1 MYFLE
6 SFGTWF
12 FKCKKIPGVYAKEQE
27 EFIMKREY
35 VYAGTSVVC
44 FGTVATVSKLLM
56 NQLDAVYVLA
66 FSFLAATLFL
76 GIWNW
81 KKGYLKDLRGV
92 TIQTLIRMIVIGSL
106 GVFFYNYFLLLGTN
120 LLEAQTAFVINELWP
135 ALIIIFSCW
144 ILGEKMNL
152 GKAAAVFF
160 SFLGILVVTTDG
172 RLTDFSFGD
181 PKGILYALL
190 AAICY
195 GLYCTL
201 NKRETYDKNLSVM
214 ISYGAGTVIAF
225 VVIILQGKMAVP
237 TGTQTVGMLWNGI
250 ICNALP
256 YLTWAL
262 ALDIGNTAV
271 IANLAYLTPF
281 VSLLFTHFVL
291 GEKITVF
298 SVLGLL
304 LIVFGIVIQ
313 MLVHRLQNN

>member
-1 MYFLE
+1 M
-6 SFGTWF
+6 
-12 FKCKKIPGVYAKEQE
+12 KK
-27 EFIMKREY
+27 EY
-35 VYAGTSVVC
+35 MYAGTSVFC

-76 GIWNW
+76 GIYNW
-81 KKGYLKDLRGV
+81 KKGYLRELRELSV
-92 TIQTLIRMIVIGSL
+92 KTLLRMVVIGSL
-106 GVFFYNYFLLLGTN
+106 GVFFYNYFLLLGTD

-144 ILGEKMNL
+144 ILGEKMNI
-152 GKAAAVFF
+152 GKAAAVIF

-172 RLTDFSFGD
+172 KLTDFSFGS
-181 PKGILYALL
+181 PGGIMYALL
-190 AAICY
+190 AAVCY

-214 ISYGAGTVIAF
+214 VSYGAGTVTAF
-225 VVIILQGKMAVP
+225 AVIILRGKMAVP
-237 TGTQTVGMLWNGI
+237 TGAQAVGMLWNGI

-304 LIVFGIVIQ
+304 LIVLGIVIQ
-313 MLVHRLQNN
+313 MAANRKYKYQVERQQADLQIRE

>member
-1 MYFLE
+1 M
-6 SFGTWF
+6 
-12 FKCKKIPGVYAKEQE
+12 KK
-27 EFIMKREY
+27 EY
-35 VYAGTSVVC
+35 VYAGTSVLC
-44 FGTVATVSKLLM
+44 FGTVATASKLLM

-76 GIWNW
+76 GIYNW
-81 KKGYLKDLRGV
+81 KKGYLQELRRLSEKTV
-92 TIQTLIRMIVIGSL
+92 IRMVVIGSL
-106 GVFFYNYFLLLGTN
+106 GVFFYNYFLLLGTD

-152 GKAAAVFF
+152 GKAAAVIF

-172 RLTDFSFGD
+172 KLTDFFFGS
-181 PKGILYALL
+181 PKGILFALL

-214 ISYGAGTVIAF
+214 ISYGAGTILAF
-225 VVIILQGKMAVP
+225 VLIIMQGKLSLP
-237 TGTQTVGMLWNGI
+237 TGEQTAGMLWNGI

-281 VSLLFTHFVL
+281 VSLLCTHFVL
-291 GEKITVF
+291 GEKVTVF
-298 SVLGLL
+298 SVLGLV
-304 LIVFGIVIQ
+304 LIVLGIVIQ
-313 MLVHRLQNN
+313 MLVNKKMEEAV

>member
-1 MYFLE
+1 M
-6 SFGTWF
+6 
-12 FKCKKIPGVYAKEQE
+12 KK
-27 EFIMKREY
+27 EY
-35 VYAGTSVVC
+35 VYAGTSVLC
-44 FGTVATVSKLLM
+44 FGTVATASKLLM
-56 NQLDAVYVLA
+56 NQLDAAYVLA

-76 GIWNW
+76 GIYNW
-81 KKGYLKDLRGV
+81 KKGYLQELRKLSGKTV
-92 TIQTLIRMIVIGSL
+92 IRMVVIGSL
-106 GVFFYNYFLLLGTN
+106 GVFFYNYFLLLGTD

-135 ALIIIFSCW
+135 ALIILFSCW

-152 GKAAAVFF
+152 GKAAAVIF

-172 RLTDFSFGD
+172 KLTDFSFGS
-181 PKGILYALL
+181 PKGILFALL

-214 ISYGAGTVIAF
+214 ISYGAGTILAF
-225 VVIILQGKMAVP
+225 ILIIIQGKLSLP
-237 TGTQTVGMLWNGI
+237 TGEQTEGMLWNGI

-281 VSLLFTHFVL
+281 VSLLCTHFVL
-291 GEKITVF
+291 GEKVTIF

-304 LIVFGIVIQ
+304 LIVLGIAVQ
-313 MLVHRLQNN
+313 MLVNKKMEEAV

>member
-1 MYFLE
+1 M
-6 SFGTWF
+6 
-12 FKCKKIPGVYAKEQE
+12 KK
-27 EFIMKREY
+27 EY
-35 VYAGTSVVC
+35 VYAGTSVLC
-44 FGTVATVSKLLM
+44 FGTVATASKLLM

-76 GIWNW
+76 GIYNW
-81 KKGYLKDLRGV
+81 KKGYLQELRKLSGK
-92 TIQTLIRMIVIGSL
+92 TMIRMVVIGSL
-106 GVFFYNYFLLLGTN
+106 GVFFYNYFLLLGTD

-144 ILGEKMNL
+144 ILGEKMNP
-152 GKAAAVFF
+152 GKAAAVIF

-172 RLTDFSFGD
+172 KLTDFSFGS
-181 PKGILYALL
+181 PKGILFALL

-214 ISYGAGTVIAF
+214 ISYGAGTILAF
-225 VVIILQGKMAVP
+225 VLIIIQGKLSLP
-237 TGTQTVGMLWNGI
+237 TGGQTAGMLWNGI

-281 VSLLFTHFVL
+281 VSLLCTHFVL
-291 GEKITVF
+291 GEKVTIF
-298 SVLGLL
+298 SVLGLV
-304 LIVFGIVIQ
+304 LIVLGIVIQ
-313 MLVHRLQNN
+313 MLVNKKIEEAA

>member
-1 MYFLE
+1 M
-6 SFGTWF
+6 
-12 FKCKKIPGVYAKEQE
+12 KK
-27 EFIMKREY
+27 EY
-35 VYAGTSVVC
+35 VYAGTSVLC
-44 FGTVATVSKLLM
+44 FGTVATASKLLM

-76 GIWNW
+76 GIYNW
-81 KKGYLKDLRGV
+81 KKGYLQELRKLSGKTV
-92 TIQTLIRMIVIGSL
+92 IRMVVIGSL
-106 GVFFYNYFLLLGTN
+106 GVFFYNYFLLLGTD

-144 ILGEKMNL
+144 ILGEKMNI
-152 GKAAAVFF
+152 GKAAAVIF

-172 RLTDFSFGD
+172 KLTDFSFGN
-181 PKGILYALL
+181 PKGILFALL
-190 AAICY
+190 AAVCY

-214 ISYGAGTVIAF
+214 ISYGADTVLAF
-225 VVIILQGKMAVP
+225 ILIIVQGKLSLP
-237 TGTQTVGMLWNGI
+237 TGEQTVGMLWNGI

-281 VSLLFTHFVL
+281 VSLLCTHFVL
-291 GEKITVF
+291 GEKVTIF
-298 SVLGLL
+298 SVLGLV
-304 LIVFGIVIQ
+304 LIVLGIVIQ
-313 MLVHRLQNN
+313 MLVNKKMEEAV

>member
-1 MYFLE
+1 M
-6 SFGTWF
+6 
-12 FKCKKIPGVYAKEQE
+12 KK
-27 EFIMKREY
+27 EY
-35 VYAGTSVVC
+35 VYAGTSVLC
-44 FGTVATVSKLLM
+44 FGTVATASKLLM

-76 GIWNW
+76 GICNW
-81 KKGYLKDLRGV
+81 KKGYLQELRKLSGKTV
-92 TIQTLIRMIVIGSL
+92 IRMVVIGSL
-106 GVFFYNYFLLLGTN
+106 GVFFYNYFLLLGTD

-152 GKAAAVFF
+152 GKAAAVIF

-172 RLTDFSFGD
+172 KLTDFSFGS
-181 PKGILYALL
+181 PKGILFALL

-201 NKRETYDKNLSVM
+201 NKREIYDKNLSVM
-214 ISYGAGTVIAF
+214 ISYGAGTILAF
-225 VVIILQGKMAVP
+225 VLIIIQGKLSLP
-237 TGTQTVGMLWNGI
+237 TGEQTAGMLWNGI

-281 VSLLFTHFVL
+281 VSLLCTHFVL
-291 GEKITVF
+291 GERVTIF
-298 SVLGLL
+298 SVLGLV
-304 LIVFGIVIQ
+304 LIVLGIVLQ
-313 MLVHRLQNN
+313 MLVNKEMEKAA

>member
-1 MYFLE
+1 M
-6 SFGTWF
+6 
-12 FKCKKIPGVYAKEQE
+12 KK
-27 EFIMKREY
+27 EY
-35 VYAGTSVVC
+35 VYAGTSVLC
-44 FGTVATVSKLLM
+44 FGTVATASKLLM

-76 GIWNW
+76 GIYNW
-81 KKGYLKDLRGV
+81 KKGYLQELRRLSGKTV
-92 TIQTLIRMIVIGSL
+92 IRMVVIGSL
-106 GVFFYNYFLLLGTN
+106 GVFFYNYFLLLGTD

-152 GKAAAVFF
+152 GKAAAVIF

-172 RLTDFSFGD
+172 KLTDFSFGS
-181 PKGILYALL
+181 PKGILFALL

-214 ISYGAGTVIAF
+214 ISYGAGTILAF
-225 VVIILQGKMAVP
+225 VLIIMQGKLSLP
-237 TGTQTVGMLWNGI
+237 TGEQTAGMLWNGI

-281 VSLLFTHFVL
+281 VSLLCTHFVL
-291 GEKITVF
+291 GEKVTVF
-298 SVLGLL
+298 SVLGLV
-304 LIVFGIVIQ
+304 LIVLGIVIQ
-313 MLVHRLQNN
+313 MLVNKKMEEAV

>member
-1 MYFLE
+1 M
-6 SFGTWF
+6 
-12 FKCKKIPGVYAKEQE
+12 V
-27 EFIMKREY
+27 
-35 VYAGTSVVC
+35 
-44 FGTVATVSKLLM
+44 
-56 NQLDAVYVLA
+56 
-66 FSFLAATLFL
+66 
-76 GIWNW
+76 
-81 KKGYLKDLRGV
+81 
-92 TIQTLIRMIVIGSL
+92 VIGSL
-106 GVFFYNYFLLLGTN
+106 GVFFYNYFLLLGTD

-152 GKAAAVFF
+152 GKAAAVIF

-172 RLTDFSFGD
+172 KLTDFSFGS
-181 PKGILYALL
+181 PKGILFALL

-214 ISYGAGTVIAF
+214 ISYGAGTILAF
-225 VVIILQGKMAVP
+225 ILIILQGKLSLP
-237 TGTQTVGMLWNGI
+237 TGAQTAGMLWNGI

-281 VSLLFTHFVL
+281 VSLLCTHFVL
-291 GEKITVF
+291 GEKVTIF
-298 SVLGLL
+298 SVLGLV
-304 LIVFGIVIQ
+304 LIVLGIVIQ
-313 MLVHRLQNN
+313 MLVNKKMEEAV

>member
-1 MYFLE
+1 M
-6 SFGTWF
+6 
-12 FKCKKIPGVYAKEQE
+12 KK
-27 EFIMKREY
+27 EY
-35 VYAGTSVVC
+35 VYAGTSVLC
-44 FGTVATVSKLLM
+44 FGTVATVSKILM

-76 GIWNW
+76 GIYNW
-81 KKGYLKDLRGV
+81 KKGYLQKIRKLPGKIV
-92 TIQTLIRMIVIGSL
+92 IRMVVIGSL
-106 GVFFYNYFLLLGTN
+106 GVFFYNYFLLLGTD

-135 ALIIIFSCW
+135 ALIILFSCW
-144 ILGEKMNL
+144 ILGEKMNI
-152 GKAAAVFF
+152 GKAAAVIF

-172 RLTDFSFGD
+172 KLTDFSFGN
-181 PKGILYALL
+181 PKGILFALL
-190 AAICY
+190 AAVCY

-225 VVIILQGKMAVP
+225 ILIILQGKLSLP
-237 TGTQTVGMLWNGI
+237 TAEQTAGMLWNGI

-281 VSLLFTHFVL
+281 VSLLCTHFVL
-291 GEKITVF
+291 GEKVTIF
-298 SVLGLL
+298 SILGLI
-304 LIVFGIVIQ
+304 LIVLGIVIQ
-313 MLVHRLQNN
+313 MLVNKKMEKVI